1 LKPIITLYPTGSKE
15 QSKKFEGYI
24 SAAFWIGVDH
34 AEADIGSVKV
44 RQPVESYDEEVATL
58 TEFAGLMVQRQITFS
73 VEFFREPEP
82 QGSSAS
88 EEGEA
93 ELDTAGGAET
103 RGEEVNYEAE
113 LTKIK
118 TELQKGLVTRKQYE
132 AKKGELLK
140 RWKERLE
147 DAMENQP
154 SRRLG

>member
-15 QSKKFEGYI
+15 QTKKFEGYI

-34 AEADIGSVKV
+34 AEGDIGSVKI
-44 RQPVESYDEEVATL
+44 RQPVESYDDEVATL

-88 EEGEA
+88 EQAEVELASGE
-93 ELDTAGGAET
+93 AET

-118 TELQKGLVTRKQYE
+118 AELQKGLVTRKQYE
-132 AKKGELLK
+132 TKKGELLK

-147 DAMENQP
+147 DEMENQP
-154 SRRLG
+154 GRRLG